1 MKGQTMGVKAI
12 KVELFG
18 DGSRGGVTIESDLES
33 LPLQIE
39 ELTSAKARE
48 FVLAESVKAG
58 IKGLPGISRTVDPP
72 YPVNS
77 KGEAIENLKEKNGD
91 PVPPQS
97 PRAQPVAY
105 RARYEVT
112 ARQ

>member
-1 MKGQTMGVKAI
+1 MAVKSI
-12 KVELFG
+12 EVKLVG
-18 DGSRGGVTIESDLES
+18 DGSRGSVTIESDLDS
-33 LPLQIE
+33 FPLQIE
-39 ELTSAKARE
+39 ELTAAKARE

-58 IKGLPGISRTVDPP
+58 IKGLPGISRTIDPP
-72 YPVNS
+72 YPINS
-77 KGEAIENLKEKNGD
+77 EGEAIENLKDKNGD

>member
-1 MKGQTMGVKAI
+1 MAIKAI
-12 KVELFG
+12 KTELVG
-18 DGSRGGVTIESDLES
+18 DGSRGAVTIESDLGE

-39 ELTSAKARE
+39 ELTSSRARE
-48 FVLAESVKAG
+48 TVLAEAVKAG

-72 YPVNS
+72 YPVNAD
-77 KGEAIENLKEKNGD
+77 GETIENLKDDEGN
-91 PVPPQS
+91 PLPPQH
-97 PRAQPVAY
+97 PRAQPKAY

>member
-1 MKGQTMGVKAI
+1 MAVASL
-12 KVELFG
+12 KVELYG
-18 DGSRGGVTIESDLES
+18 DGSRGSVLIESDLPQFS
-33 LPLQIE
+33 FQIE

-48 FVLAESVKAG
+48 FVLASTVKAG
-58 IKGLPGISRTVDPP
+58 IKGLPGISRMIDSP

-77 KGEAIENLKEKNGD
+77 KGETIENLKDEDGN
-91 PVPPQS
+91 PILPQS

-105 RARYEVT
+105 RACYEVT